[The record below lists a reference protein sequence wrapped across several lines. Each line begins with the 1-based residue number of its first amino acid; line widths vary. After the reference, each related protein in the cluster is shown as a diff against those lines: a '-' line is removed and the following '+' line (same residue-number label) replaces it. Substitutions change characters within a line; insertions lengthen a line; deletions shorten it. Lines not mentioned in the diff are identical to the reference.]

1 MIACIH
7 TNVETMSVSLHPYFK
22 AHAGKRDA
30 CFALLPT
37 FVAATQP
44 DADCLYYEFTM
55 QGDEIFCREA
65 YVSGAAAL
73 AHLTTVGPLLEQ
85 MLGMA
90 DLTRLEIH
98 GPAAE
103 LEVMKPSLAALNPA
117 WFETVMGI
125 TR

>member
-1 MIACIH
+1 MVAHFIIL
-7 TNVETMSVSLHPYFK
+7 MSVSLHPYFK
-22 AHAGKRDA
+22 AHAGKREA
-30 CFALLPT
+30 CLALLPT

-44 DADCLYYEFTM
+44 DTDCLYYEFTTH
-55 QGDEIFCREA
+55 GDEIFCREA
-65 YVSGAAAL
+65 YVSGTAAL

-103 LEVMKPSLAALNPA
+103 LELMKPALAGLNPA
-117 WFETVMGI
+117 WFETVCGV
-125 TR
+125 TRVSL